1 MLGNAVSGFAIGLMV
16 LDYTDS
22 ILLYA
27 LYMICYNL
35 PRVIVPLFAGPY
47 LDRFS
52 RKKIIYIL
60 DFFSAGYY
68 IAIAMLLYAGFFNY
82 PIFLLLSVIIGSVD
96 SVYTVTYESFYPT
109 LVSEGNF
116 TKAYSISS
124 LIYPIANTLMVPAA
138 GILYET
144 IGLEPLFIFNA
155 ITFFIAACFET
166 RITASEKHLA
176 NKNVSERFSFKKY
189 VDDFKEGIDYL
200 KQEPGLMTITGYFFT
215 TMLSGAVTGTLALP
229 FFKSH
234 PTFNVTHY
242 TFIMAVNTLGRM
254 IGGTV
259 QYRYRY
265 PKEKKFAIAMFV
277 YIAICF
283 LDGSYMY
290 MPYALMIL
298 FNFLAGLLAVTSFN
312 IRISSTQNYVLDE
325 KRGRFNG
332 IFQMV
337 TMGGSIIGQLIAGAL
352 GDVLP
357 IPYIISGFMAL
368 NVVTAFAIMF
378 RNRRHVKPIYNVE
391 I

>member
-16 LDYTDS
+16 LDYTGS
-22 ILLYA
+22 TLLYA
-27 LYMICYNL
+27 LFMICYSI
-35 PRVIVPLFAGPY
+35 PRVVVPLFAGPY

-52 RKKIIYIL
+52 RRKMIYIL
-60 DFFSAGYY
+60 DFFSAGFYL
-68 IAIAMLLYAGFFNY
+68 ILALLLYGGFFNY
-82 PIFLLLSVIIGSVD
+82 PIFLCLSAVIGSVD
-96 SVYTVTYESFYPT
+96 SIYTVTFESFYPT

-138 GILYET
+138 GVLYET
-144 IGLEPLFIFNA
+144 IGLEPLFMFNA
-155 ITFFIAACFET
+155 VTFFIAACFET
-166 RITASEKHLA
+166 RITANEKHLTG
-176 NKNVSERFSFKKY
+176 KGVTERFSLKKY
-189 VDDFKEGIDYL
+189 VADFKEGIGYL

-215 TMLSGAVTGTLALP
+215 TMLAGAASGTLALP
-229 FFKSH
+229 FFKNH
-234 PTFNVTHY
+234 PTLNVRHY

-277 YIAICF
+277 YTAICF

-290 MPYALMIL
+290 LPYAFMIL
-298 FNFLAGLLAVTSFN
+298 FNFLVGLLAVTSFN
-312 IRISSTQNYVLDE
+312 IRISATQNYVIDE

-337 TMGGSIIGQLIAGAL
+337 TMGGTIIGQLIAGAL
-352 GDVLP
+352 GEVLP
-357 IPYIISGFMAL
+357 IPYIISGFMAF
-368 NVVTAFAIMF
+368 NVITAFAVMF